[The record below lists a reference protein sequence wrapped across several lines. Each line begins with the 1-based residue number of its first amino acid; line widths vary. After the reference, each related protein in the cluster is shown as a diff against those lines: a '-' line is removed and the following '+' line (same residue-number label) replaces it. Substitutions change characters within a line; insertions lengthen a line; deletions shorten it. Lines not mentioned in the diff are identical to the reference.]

1 MADKQVITKP
11 AGRALLV
18 AVENAQLRTDVPA
31 IKSGDTVRLQVRV
44 VEGNRERL
52 QPFEG
57 VVMRLR
63 GGGVNSNFTVRRITH
78 GVGVERT
85 FLLNSPRIEKIE
97 VVRHARVRR
106 KQLYYLRGL
115 TGKAARLKELR
126 PMTAKE
132 AAAKEAAKVARTGS
146 LTTTPNT
153 PTADNSGNR
162 IKHQFHRHCPRW
174 KKKWPCLVRA
184 IPMLPGLTRLAG
196 VASLV
201 PLSPAP

>member
-11 AGRALLV
+11 AGRALLL
-18 AVENAQLRTDVPA
+18 AVDSAQLRKDIPE
-31 IKSGDTVRLQVRV
+31 IKSGDTVRLYVKV
-44 VEGNRERL
+44 VEGARERL

-63 GGGVNSNFTVRRITH
+63 GGGVNRNFTVRRTTH

-97 VVRHARVRR
+97 VIRHARVRR

-126 PMTAKE
+126 PLTSKQL
-132 AAAKEAAKVARTGS
+132 AAKEAARAARVKVATVKE
-146 LTTTPNT
+146 TPVTSSDESTNEE
-153 PTADNSGNR
+153 
-162 IKHQFHRHCPRW
+162 
-174 KKKWPCLVRA
+174 
-184 IPMLPGLTRLAG
+184 
-196 VASLV
+196 
-201 PLSPAP
+201 

>member
-1 MADKQVITKP
+1 MADKQVVTKP
-11 AGRALLV
+11 AGRALLL
-18 AVENAQLRTDVPA
+18 AVDSAQLRKDVPE
-31 IKSGDTVRLQVRV
+31 IKSGDTVRLQVKV

-63 GGGVNSNFTVRRITH
+63 GGGVNRNFTVRRITH

-126 PMTAKE
+126 PMTNKQI
-132 AAAKEAAKVARTGS
+132 AAKEAARAVKMSASIVEE
-146 LTTTPNT
+146 TPDTSSNEST
-153 PTADNSGNR
+153 NE
-162 IKHQFHRHCPRW
+162 
-174 KKKWPCLVRA
+174 
-184 IPMLPGLTRLAG
+184 
-196 VASLV
+196 
-201 PLSPAP
+201 

>member
-1 MADKQVITKP
+1 MADKQVVTKP
-11 AGRALLV
+11 AGRALLL
-18 AVENAQLRTDVPA
+18 AVENAHLRKDIPE
-31 IKSGDTVRLQVRV
+31 IKSGDTVRLQVKV

-63 GGGVNSNFTVRRITH
+63 GGGVNRNFTVRRITH

-97 VVRHARVRR
+97 VIRHARVRR

-126 PMTAKE
+126 PMTSKE
-132 AAAKEAAKVARTGS
+132 LAAKEAARTAKAQA
-146 LTTTPNT
+146 TPAKET
-153 PTADNSGNR
+153 PVTSSDENNNE
-162 IKHQFHRHCPRW
+162 
-174 KKKWPCLVRA
+174 
-184 IPMLPGLTRLAG
+184 
-196 VASLV
+196 
-201 PLSPAP
+201 

>member
-1 MADKQVITKP
+1 MADKQAITRP
-11 AGRALLV
+11 AGRALLT
-18 AVENAQLRTDVPA
+18 AVENAQLRKDIPEL
-31 IKSGDTVRLQVRV
+31 KSGDTVRLQVKV

-63 GGGVNSNFTVRRITH
+63 GGGVNENFTVRRITH

-85 FLLNSPRIEKIE
+85 FLINSPRIEKIE

-126 PMTAKE
+126 PLTSKE
-132 AAAKEAAKVARTGS
+132 VAAKEAAKAAKAAAASTPVV
-146 LTTTPNT
+146 TTDT
-153 PTADNSGNR
+153 S
-162 IKHQFHRHCPRW
+162 
-174 KKKWPCLVRA
+174 
-184 IPMLPGLTRLAG
+184 
-196 VASLV
+196 ASE
-201 PLSPAP
+201 

>member
-1 MADKQVITKP
+1 MADSQTVTKP

-18 AVENAQLRTDVPA
+18 AVESAQLRKDIPE
-31 IKSGDTVRLQVRV
+31 IQSGDTVRLQVRV

-63 GGGVNSNFTVRRITH
+63 GGGMSRNFTVRRITH

-115 TGKAARLKELR
+115 TGKAARLKEIR
-126 PMTAKE
+126 PTTAKE
-132 AAAKEAAKVARTGS
+132 AAAKEAARAARAASTA
-146 LTTTPNT
+146 TKTVETPEI
-153 PTADNSGNR
+153 A
-162 IKHQFHRHCPRW
+162 
-174 KKKWPCLVRA
+174 
-184 IPMLPGLTRLAG
+184 
-196 VASLV
+196 
-201 PLSPAP
+201 

>member
-11 AGRALLV
+11 AGRALLE
-18 AVENAQLRTDVPA
+18 AVENAQLRKDIPE

-63 GGGVNSNFTVRRITH
+63 GGGVNRNFTVRRITH

-85 FLLNSPRIEKIE
+85 FLLHSPRIEKIE
-97 VVRHARVRR
+97 VIRHARVRR

-126 PMTAKE
+126 PMTSKE
-132 AAAKEAAKVARTGS
+132 AAAKEATRAARTA
-146 LTTTPNT
+146 TTSTSSENT
-153 PTADNSGNR
+153 EA
-162 IKHQFHRHCPRW
+162 
-174 KKKWPCLVRA
+174 
-184 IPMLPGLTRLAG
+184 
-196 VASLV
+196 
-201 PLSPAP
+201 